1 MSTST
6 ASGLPDEGTGA
17 QPALPAPAEAIPVP
31 APDGTTFVLR
41 VLPAP
46 DPSTPVVLVLPA
58 MALKAKFY
66 LPLATE
72 LHRCGLTAATTD
84 LRGQGESRPRLT
96 PASRF
101 GYREL
106 IELDLPAVIRALR
119 MRFPTAPLY
128 LFGHSLGGQLALL
141 YTATAG
147 EDVAGICLIGT
158 GSVYWRVFGR
168 RWFEVLWK
176 IQVIGLWSRIT
187 GHWPGGMVIGG
198 PMAGRVMTDWARH
211 SLTGRYRPA
220 GSTKDFDES
229 LRALAHPILM
239 MSLDADLLGPRRTID
254 YLCTRMPAAEI
265 TRWHID
271 AASGVRHLDH
281 FRWVE
286 DSPVIATA
294 TAAWIQESSTDPSLS
309 RPDLHCDI
317 AFPDRKAD
325 RDAPGGVTH
334 ASDLADPRPGPP

>member
-6 ASGLPDEGTGA
+6 ASGLPDEDPGA
-17 QPALPAPAEAIPVP
+17 HPDPTVPTEAIPVP
-31 APDGTTFVLR
+31 APDGTTFVVR
-41 VLPAP
+41 VLPGP
-46 DPSTPVVLVLPA
+46 HPTTPVVLVLPA

-96 PASRF
+96 RASRF

-106 IELDLPAVIRALR
+106 IELDLPAIILALR
-119 MRFPTAPLY
+119 TRFPAAPLY

-141 YTATAG
+141 YTATEG
-147 EDVAGICLIGT
+147 EGVAGICLIGT
-158 GSVYWRVFGR
+158 GTVYWRVFGR

-176 IQVIGLWSRIT
+176 IQAIGLWSRIT

-198 PMAGRVMTDWARH
+198 PMAGGVMTDWARH
-211 SLTGRYRPA
+211 SLTGHYRPA
-220 GSTKDFDES
+220 GSTRDFDES
-229 LRALAHPILM
+229 LRALARPMLV
-239 MSLDADLLGPRRTID
+239 MSLDTDPLGPRRTID

-271 AASGVRHLDH
+271 ASCGVRHLDH
-281 FRWVE
+281 FRWIQ
-286 DSPVIATA
+286 DSPVIAAA
-294 TAAWIQESSTDPSLS
+294 TAAWIQGSITGPGVS
-309 RPDLHCDI
+309 RSDLHCDVT
-317 AFPDRKAD
+317 FPDRTAD
-325 RDAPGGVTH
+325 RPAPGGGIH
-334 ASDLADPRPGPP
+334 ASDRADPRPGSS